1 MVSGAKATEGAPG
14 EEHLQS
20 SLVEAMTQRGFY
32 PKAPAEVLH
41 YETHISHIFIA
52 GDLAYKIKK
61 AVRHPF
67 VDYST
72 LAKRRHFL
80 TEELQL
86 NRRLAPSVY
95 LAVVPICRGERGWQ
109 LSEQAHAAEY
119 ALIMRRLP
127 EKRMLPF
134 LLKTHQATP
143 EMMRAL
149 ADVVAD
155 FHRHAERP
163 KALEPHRF
171 LSLVQNQWD
180 ATLKEVRDFVGISI
194 DGETYSTISQ
204 FGADFL
210 KTNADLIIRR
220 AEQGWVRDVHGDL
233 HCGHVCFAPEGVQ
246 IFDCVEFSAD
256 FRCCDIASESA
267 FLVMDLE
274 AGGRA
279 DLAQAFLSRYME
291 LQEDPELPGLLPFY
305 RCYRALLRGKI
316 NALGW
321 ERTPD
326 DAQRYFRY
334 AGRVTWE
341 PLRPFIVLLCG
352 LTGSGKSTLA
362 RELGARLD
370 MPVFSSDLIRNE
382 LAGKSGRQSV
392 PLNTGLYAP
401 ALTEKT
407 YGKIARE
414 AERQIAAGRGAILD
428 ATFGRRAYREKMQRV
443 AAKHGVPLF
452 LIHCAVSE
460 EAVKTRLVQ
469 RAGSENASDG
479 RWDIYLEQRAACQP
493 IREIPPADCLDL
505 NTEAPLDEIAAV
517 CERFLR
523 ARFAQRMDRR

>member
-1 MVSGAKATEGAPG
+1 MVIGAKATDGAHG
-14 EEHLQS
+14 DEHLQS
-20 SLVEAMTQRGFY
+20 SLVEAMMQRAFY

-41 YETHISHIFIA
+41 YETHISHVFIA
-52 GDLAYKIKK
+52 GDLVYKIKK
-61 AVRHPF
+61 AVRYPF
-67 VDYST
+67 LDYST

-95 LAVVPICRGERGWQ
+95 LAVVPISCGERGWQ
-109 LSEQAHAAEY
+109 LSEQGDAAEY

-134 LLKTHQATP
+134 LLKTNQTTA

-149 ADVVAD
+149 ADVVSD
-155 FHRHAERP
+155 FHRQAARP
-163 KALEPHRF
+163 KGLEPHRF

-180 ATLKEVRDFVGISI
+180 GSVKEVRDFVGTSM
-194 DGETYSTISQ
+194 DGESYSAITQ

-233 HCGHVCFAPEGVQ
+233 HCEHICFAPEGVQ
-246 IFDCVEFSAD
+246 IFDCVEFSAEL
-256 FRCCDIASESA
+256 RWCDIASESA
-267 FLVMDLE
+267 FLAMDLE
-274 AGGRA
+274 ARGRT
-279 DLAQAFLSRYME
+279 DLAQAFLSRYSE
-291 LQEDPELPGLLPFY
+291 LQDDPGLADLLRFY
-305 RCYRALLRGKI
+305 RCYRALVRGKA
-316 NALGW
+316 NAL
-321 ERTPD
+321 RLD
-326 DAQRYFRY
+326 RAAAAAQRYFQY
-334 AGRVTWE
+334 AGRVAWE

-370 MPVFSSDLIRNE
+370 LPVFSSDLIRKE

-392 PLNTGLYAP
+392 PINTGIYAP

-414 AERQIAAGRGAILD
+414 AEKQIAAGRGAILD
-428 ATFGRRAYREKMQRV
+428 ATFGRRAYREKVQRV
-443 AAKHGVPLF
+443 AAKHGAPLF
-452 LIHCAVSE
+452 LIHCSVSE
-460 EAVKTRLVQ
+460 EAVKARLIQ
-469 RAGSENASDG
+469 RAESEDPSDG

-505 NTEAPLDEIAAV
+505 NTEAPLNEIAAV

-523 ARFAQRMDRR
+523 ARLAHRMDRR